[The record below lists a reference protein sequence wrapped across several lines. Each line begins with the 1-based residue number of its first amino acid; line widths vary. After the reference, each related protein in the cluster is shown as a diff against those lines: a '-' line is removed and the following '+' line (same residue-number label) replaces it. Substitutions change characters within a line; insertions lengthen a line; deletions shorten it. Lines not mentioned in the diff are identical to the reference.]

1 MKYLKNSFG
10 MTLIEVL
17 VAIALFSIAAIPLL
31 GVFHESVITNADSKI
46 RTKEATIAQSIAE
59 DIKAGNTN
67 VSNWNIPSDYYLI
80 EDPNQSKVD
89 MGNGVTKYKISIS
102 KLQSNMQPFV
112 LYAVAPSAEITG
124 YTPPNIY
131 SDNGNYDDEINRLK
145 DIVTLVIV
153 VVWAALFASFVVLP
167 KLGLSGVITIVNNII
182 DSWNKNI
189 RTLKDIATNAAK
201 SVNLKIPW
209 WLKWW

>member
-1 MKYLKNSFG
+1 MKYLKNSLG

-31 GVFHESVITNADSKI
+31 GVFHESVITTADSKI
-46 RTKEATIAQSIAE
+46 RTQEATIAQSIAE

-67 VSNWNIPSDYYLI
+67 VSNWNIPSGYYLI

-102 KLQSNMQPFV
+102 KLQSNTQPFV

-131 SDNGNYDDEINRLK
+131 TDNGNYDDIINRLK
-145 DIVTLVIV
+145 DIVTLIIVIT
-153 VVWAALFASFVVLP
+153 WATLFTLFVVLP
-167 KLGLSGVITIVNNII
+167 KLGLSSVITIVNSII

-189 RTLKDIATNAAK
+189 RTLKDIATNASK

>member
-1 MKYLKNSFG
+1 MKYLKNSLG

-17 VAIALFSIAAIPLL
+17 VAIALFAIAAIPLL

-46 RTKEATIAQSIAE
+46 RTQEATIAQSIAE

-67 VSNWNIPSDYYLI
+67 VSNWNIPSGYYLI

-102 KLQSNMQPFV
+102 KLQSNAQPFV

-131 SDNGNYDDEINRLK
+131 TDNGNYDDIINRLK
-145 DIVTLVIV
+145 DIVTLIIVIT
-153 VVWAALFASFVVLP
+153 WATLFTLFVVLP
-167 KLGLSGVITIVNNII
+167 KLGLGGVITIVNNII

>member
-1 MKYLKNSFG
+1 LKYLKNSFG

-31 GVFHESVITNADSKI
+31 GVFHESVITTADSKI
-46 RTKEATIAQSIAE
+46 RTQEATIVQSIAE

-67 VSNWNIPSDYYLI
+67 VSNWNIPSGYYLI

-102 KLQSNMQPFV
+102 KLQSNAQPFV

-131 SDNGNYDDEINRLK
+131 TDNGNYDDIINRLK
-145 DIVTLVIV
+145 DIVTLIIVIT
-153 VVWAALFASFVVLP
+153 WATLFTLFVVLP
-167 KLGLSGVITIVNNII
+167 KLGLGGVITIVNNII

>member
-1 MKYLKNSFG
+1 MKYLKNSLG

-17 VAIALFSIAAIPLL
+17 VAIALFAIAAIPLL

-46 RTKEATIAQSIAE
+46 RTQEATIAQSIAE

-67 VSNWNIPSDYYLI
+67 VYNWNIPSGYYLI

-102 KLQSNMQPFV
+102 KLQSNAQPFV

-124 YTPPNIY
+124 YTPPNVY
-131 SDNGNYDDEINRLK
+131 TDDGNYDDIINRLK

-153 VVWAALFASFVVLP
+153 VTWATLFTLFVVLP
-167 KLGLSGVITIVNNII
+167 KLGLGGVITIVNNII

>member
-1 MKYLKNSFG
+1 MKYLKNSLG

-17 VAIALFSIAAIPLL
+17 VAIALFAIAAIPLL

-46 RTKEATIAQSIAE
+46 RTQEATIAQSIAE

-67 VSNWNIPSDYYLI
+67 VSNWNIPSGYYLI

-102 KLQSNMQPFV
+102 KLQSNAQPFV

-124 YTPPNIY
+124 YTPPNVY
-131 SDNGNYDDEINRLK
+131 TDDGNYDDIINRLK

-153 VVWAALFASFVVLP
+153 VTWATLFTLFVVLP
-167 KLGLSGVITIVNNII
+167 KLGLGGVITIVNNII

>member
-1 MKYLKNSFG
+1 MKYLKNSLG

-17 VAIALFSIAAIPLL
+17 VAIALFAIAAIPLL
-31 GVFHESVITNADSKI
+31 GVFREAVISNADSKI

-67 VSNWNIPSDYYLI
+67 VSNWNIPSGYYLI

-89 MGNGVTKYKISIS
+89 MGNGVTEYKISIG
-102 KLQSNMQPFV
+102 KLQSNAQPFV

-124 YTPPNIY
+124 YTPPNVY
-131 SDNGNYDDEINRLK
+131 TDDGNYDDIINRLK

-153 VVWAALFASFVVLP
+153 VTWATLFTLFVVLP
-167 KLGLSGVITIVNNII
+167 KLGLGGVITIVNNII

>member
-1 MKYLKNSFG
+1 MKYLKNSLG

-17 VAIALFSIAAIPLL
+17 VAIALFAIAAIPLL

-59 DIKAGNTN
+59 DIKAGNIN
-67 VSNWNIPSDYYLI
+67 VSNWNIPSGYYLT

-89 MGNGVTKYKISIS
+89 MGKGVTEYKISIS
-102 KLQSNMQPFV
+102 KLQSNAQPFV

-153 VVWAALFASFVVLP
+153 VVWAALFASFIVLP
-167 KLGLSGVITIVNNII
+167 KLGFKGVVTVINNII

>member
-1 MKYLKNSFG
+1 

-31 GVFHESVITNADSKI
+31 GVFHESVITTADSKI
-46 RTKEATIAQSIAE
+46 RTQEATIVQSIAE

-67 VSNWNIPSDYYLI
+67 VSNWNIPSGYYLI

-102 KLQSNMQPFV
+102 KLQSNAQPFV

-131 SDNGNYDDEINRLK
+131 TDNGNYDDIINRLK
-145 DIVTLVIV
+145 DIVTLIIVIT
-153 VVWAALFASFVVLP
+153 WATLFTLFVVLP
-167 KLGLSGVITIVNNII
+167 KLGLGGVITIVNNII

>member
-1 MKYLKNSFG
+1 
-10 MTLIEVL
+10 
-17 VAIALFSIAAIPLL
+17 
-31 GVFHESVITNADSKI
+31 
-46 RTKEATIAQSIAE
+46 
-59 DIKAGNTN
+59 
-67 VSNWNIPSDYYLI
+67 VSNWNIPSGYYLI

-89 MGNGVTKYKISIS
+89 MGNGITEYRISIG
-102 KLQSNMQPFV
+102 KLQSNVQPFV

-131 SDNGNYDDEINRLK
+131 SNNGNYDDEINRLK

-153 VVWAALFASFVVLP
+153 ITWSALFALFIVLP

-182 DSWNKNI
+182 NSWNKNI
-189 RTLKDIATNAAK
+189 KTLKDIATNAAK
-201 SVNLKIPW
+201 SVNLSIPW

>member
-1 MKYLKNSFG
+1 MKYLKNSLG

-17 VAIALFSIAAIPLL
+17 VAIALFAIAAIPLL

-46 RTKEATIAQSIAE
+46 RTQEATIAQSIAE

-67 VSNWNIPSDYYLI
+67 VSNWNIPSGYYLI
-80 EDPNQSKVD
+80 EDPNKLKVD

-102 KLQSNMQPFV
+102 KLQSNAQPFV

-124 YTPPNIY
+124 YTPPNVY
-131 SDNGNYDDEINRLK
+131 TDDGNYDDIINRLK

-153 VVWAALFASFVVLP
+153 VTWATLFTLFVVLP
-167 KLGLSGVITIVNNII
+167 KLGLGGVITIVNNII

>member
-1 MKYLKNSFG
+1 MKYLKNSLG

-31 GVFHESVITNADSKI
+31 GVFHESVITTADSKI

-67 VSNWNIPSDYYLI
+67 VSNWNIPSDYYLL
-80 EDPNQSKVD
+80 EDPNQSKVNI
-89 MGNGVTKYKISIS
+89 GNGVTEYKISIG
-102 KLQSNMQPFV
+102 KLQSNTQPFV

-153 VVWAALFASFVVLP
+153 VVWAALFASFIVLP
-167 KLGLSGVITIVNNII
+167 KLGFKGVVTVINSII

>member
-31 GVFHESVITNADSKI
+31 GVFHESVITTADSKI

-67 VSNWNIPSDYYLI
+67 VSNWNIPSGYYLI
-80 EDPNQSKVD
+80 EDPNQSKID
-89 MGNGVTKYKISIS
+89 IGNGVTKYKISIS
-102 KLQSNMQPFV
+102 KLQSNAQPFV

-131 SDNGNYDDEINRLK
+131 TDNGNYDDIINRLK

-153 VVWAALFASFVVLP
+153 VTWATLFTLFVVLP
-167 KLGLSGVITIVNNII
+167 KLGLGGVITIVNNII

>member
-1 MKYLKNSFG
+1 

-67 VSNWNIPSDYYLI
+67 VSNWNIPSGYYLI

-102 KLQSNMQPFV
+102 KLQSNTQPFV

-131 SDNGNYDDEINRLK
+131 TDNGNYDDIINRLK
-145 DIVTLVIV
+145 DIVTLIIV
-153 VVWAALFASFVVLP
+153 VIWAALFTSFVVLP
-167 KLGLSGVITIVNNII
+167 KLGFKGVVTVINSII

-189 RTLKDIATNAAK
+189 RTLKDIATNASK
-201 SVNLKIPW
+201 SVNLKIPRR
-209 WLKWW
+209 LKWWE

>member
-1 MKYLKNSFG
+1 LKYLKNSLG

-17 VAIALFSIAAIPLL
+17 VAIALFAIAAIPLL

-89 MGNGVTKYKISIS
+89 MGNGVTEYKISIG
-102 KLQSNMQPFV
+102 KLQSGTDPFV
-112 LYAVAPSAEITG
+112 LYAIAPSAEITG
-124 YTPPNIY
+124 YTPPNFY
-131 SDNGNYDDEINRLK
+131 SDNGDYDDIINRLN

-153 VVWAALFASFVVLP
+153 ITWTALFSLFVVLP
-167 KLGLSGVITIVNNII
+167 KLGLGGIITIVNNII

>member
-17 VAIALFSIAAIPLL
+17 VAIALFAIAAIPLL

-46 RTKEATIAQSIAE
+46 RTQEATIAQSIAE

-67 VSNWNIPSDYYLI
+67 VYNWNIPSGYYLI

-102 KLQSNMQPFV
+102 KLQSNAQPFV

-124 YTPPNIY
+124 YTPPNVY
-131 SDNGNYDDEINRLK
+131 TDDGNYDDIINRLK
-145 DIVTLVIV
+145 DIVTLVMV
-153 VVWAALFASFVVLP
+153 VTWATLFTLFVVLP
-167 KLGLSGVITIVNNII
+167 KLGLGGVITIVNNII

-189 RTLKDIATNAAK
+189 D
-201 SVNLKIPW
+201 
-209 WLKWW
+209 

>member
-1 MKYLKNSFG
+1 MKYLKNSLG

-17 VAIALFSIAAIPLL
+17 AAIGLFAIAAIPLL
-31 GVFHESVITNADSKI
+31 GVFHESVITTADSKI
-46 RTKEATIAQSIAE
+46 RTQEATIAQSIAE

-67 VSNWNIPSDYYLI
+67 VSNWNIPSGYYLI

-102 KLQSNMQPFV
+102 KLQSNAQPFV

-124 YTPPNIY
+124 YTPPNVY
-131 SDNGNYDDEINRLK
+131 TDDGNYDDIINRLK

-153 VVWAALFASFVVLP
+153 VTWATLFTLFVVLP
-167 KLGLSGVITIVNNII
+167 KLGLGGVITIVNNII

>member
-1 MKYLKNSFG
+1 